1 MHVAKTVRLTPS
13 DPTPP
18 AAASVLQ
25 HVLTVLD
32 DGKAESPVVIN
43 LAGKSTMAD
52 YMVIASGQSQR
63 QVGALC
69 NRLVESLKA
78 TFRLNSGVEGMP
90 NADWV
95 VLDIG
100 DVIVHLFRPEI
111 REFYQLEKMW
121 GANFPEGES
130 AASAAAPFQGS
141 GDDLPPSSAAALTAN
156 HGRGAGTGATMTS
169 PTA

>member
-18 AAASVLQ
+18 AVASVLQ
-25 HVLTVLD
+25 HVLTVLE

-52 YMVIASGQSQR
+52 FMVIASGQSQR

-121 GANFPEGES
+121 GASFPESE
-130 AASAAAPFQGS
+130 ASTSPAAPFHGS
-141 GDDLPPSSAAALTAN
+141 GGDIPASSAAALAASR
-156 HGRGAGTGATMTS
+156 GKGAGTSMTS

>member
-1 MHVAKTVRLTPS
+1 MHIAKTVRLTPS
-13 DPTPP
+13 EPTPP
-18 AAASVLQ
+18 AAASVVQ
-25 HVLTVLD
+25 HVLTVLE
-32 DGKAESPVVIN
+32 DGKAEAPVVIN
-43 LAGKSTMAD
+43 LADKSTIAD

-69 NRLVESLKA
+69 SRLVESLKA

-121 GANFPEGES
+121 GASFPEGE
-130 AASAAAPFQGS
+130 ASAS
-141 GDDLPPSSAAALTAN
+141 SSATFQESLAKSAPNIAGV
-156 HGRGAGTGATMTS
+156 GRGAGVSASMSS